1 MVLLAVLVGAIGAAF
16 PSEKPAFVETAVHWY
31 APRQTMRAAT
41 KLVEKWTGNAEL
53 LEQELVKTGWAPPR
67 QLDRSSWMTELLGM
81 RPDDKPVAWVAYKVA
96 DLPCDTKGDTQVVL
110 LYPVES
116 VRLGEIVLKYNTRR
130 DSNGVTKV
138 FLGDG
143 RVEGCL
149 LPSSDGRWIA
159 FALSPHPELAL
170 AGMTRLPFVLQ
181 PRREGTLSEL
191 CTSSNV
197 MAMAVQEGL
206 KVLEGDPSK
215 ERIRKLF
222 QERMSGAGDMTIS
235 VAVTERGVDL
245 CTEIADGV
253 ASAWKP
259 LAPDRWQGVPENAVA
274 SLVRT
279 DAFKLNAYRDF
290 FGAALTVFKE
300 CGLSLEDFCACQ
312 AERGIVRR
320 TFDAAGALEH
330 FSTRTNELVSA
341 VMENGLIRKTMS
353 LWRTQTTPEEGKDLV
368 ECTFAVKGYRTNAPI
383 AERFLKTL
391 PEAKGMEVGTMQFLS
406 PYSIIRAFV
415 EASQNKA
422 ALKQLP
428 KEAICGIAGA
438 SGREGRNSVE
448 RWRISADEITRL
460 AIAFRLLKGSGFGD
474 Y

>member
-1 MVLLAVLVGAIGAAF
+1 MIVLAVLVGAIGAAF
-16 PSEKPAFVETAVHWY
+16 PSEKPAFVETAAHWY
-31 APRQTMRAAT
+31 APRQTMRAAA

-53 LEQELVKTGWAPPR
+53 LEQELVKTGWSPPR
-67 QLDRSSWMTELLGM
+67 QLDKPSWMTELLGM

-96 DLPCDTKGDTQVVL
+96 DTPCDAKGDTQVVF
-110 LYPVES
+110 LYPIES

-197 MAMAVQEGL
+197 MAMAVQKGL
-206 KVLEGDPSK
+206 KALEDDPAMG
-215 ERIRKLF
+215 RVRNLF
-222 QERMSGAGDMTIS
+222 QERMSSVGDMAIS
-235 VAVTERGVDL
+235 VAVTERGVDF
-245 CTEIADGV
+245 CSEIADGNMPERQ
-253 ASAWKP
+253 A
-259 LAPDRWQGVPENAVA
+259 LAMDRWNDVPDNAVA
-274 SLVRT
+274 ALVRT
-279 DAFKLNAYRDF
+279 DALKSNAYRDF

-300 CGLSLEDFCACQ
+300 CGLSLDGFCACR

-341 VMENGLIRKTMS
+341 VMENGLIRKVTA

-391 PEAKGMEVGTMQFLS
+391 PEAKDMEVGTMQFIS

-415 EASQNKA
+415 EASQNKSA
-422 ALKQLP
+422 KVQMP
-428 KEAICGIAGA
+428 KGAVCGIAGA
-438 SGREGRNSVE
+438 SGREGRKSVE
-448 RWRISADEITRL
+448 RWRISAEEIVRL
-460 AIAFRLLKGSGFGD
+460 AAAWRAMESADFGE
-474 Y
+474 

>member
-1 MVLLAVLVGAIGAAF
+1 MTLLAIMFGMIGAAL
-16 PSEKPAFVETAVHWY
+16 PNEGPAFVETAAHWY
-31 APRQTMRAAT
+31 APRQTMRAAA

-53 LEQELVKTGWAPPR
+53 LEQELVKAGWSPPR
-67 QLDRSSWMTELLGM
+67 QLDRSSWMTELLGI

-96 DLPCDTKGDTQVVL
+96 DMPCDAKGTQVVF
-110 LYPVES
+110 LYPIES
-116 VRLGEIVLKYNTRR
+116 ARLGEIVLKYNTRR

-138 FLGDG
+138 FLGEG

-159 FALSPHPELAL
+159 FALSPHLELAL
-170 AGMTRLPFVLQ
+170 AGMARLPFVLQ

-191 CTSSNV
+191 CMSSNV
-197 MAMAVQEGL
+197 MAMAVQKGL
-206 KVLEGDPSK
+206 KVLEGDRSK

-222 QERMSGAGDMTIS
+222 RERMSGAGDMTIS

-259 LAPDRWQGVPENAVA
+259 LATDRWQGVPENAVA

-279 DAFKLNAYRDF
+279 DAFKLNAYWDF

-300 CGLSLEDFCACQ
+300 CGLSLDDFCACQ
-312 AERGIVRR
+312 SERGIVRR
-320 TFDAAGALEH
+320 TFDAAEALEH

-341 VMENGLIRKTMS
+341 VMEKGLIRKAMS
-353 LWRTQTTPEEGKDLV
+353 LWRTQTMPEEGKDLV
-368 ECTFAVKGYRTNAPI
+368 ECTFAIKGYRTNAPI

-415 EASQNKA
+415 EASQNKTA
-422 ALKQLP
+422 KMQMP

-460 AIAFRLLKGSGFGD
+460 AVAFRLLKGSGFGD
-474 Y
+474 H